1 MQGTVWKTGEAEDTS
16 TGLINKIINSSGYT
30 NS

>member
-1 MQGTVWKTGEAEDTS
+1 MQATVWKTGEAEDTS
-16 TGLINKIINSSGYT
+16 MGLINKIINSSGYT